1 VRGRN
6 GKIDC
11 PAQPV
16 RHCSAAPSVRS
27 RLMSAVPQSLRP
39 LVVDL
44 DGTLINTDLLA
55 ETAMCVLPK
64 VAG

>member
-1 VRGRN
+1 
-6 GKIDC
+6 
-11 PAQPV
+11 
-16 RHCSAAPSVRS
+16 
-27 RLMSAVPQSLRP
+27 MSAVPQSLRP